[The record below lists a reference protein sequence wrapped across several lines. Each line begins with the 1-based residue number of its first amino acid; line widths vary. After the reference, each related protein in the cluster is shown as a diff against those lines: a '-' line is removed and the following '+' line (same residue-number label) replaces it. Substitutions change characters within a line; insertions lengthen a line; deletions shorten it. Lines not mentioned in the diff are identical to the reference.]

1 MKHRNL
7 IGAIAL
13 IMLVLFLGLSP
24 VFAGDPAR
32 IGTAAGEQLLVPV
45 GARSLAL
52 GGSNVAYTKGLDA
65 LYWNPAG
72 LSLMDRSAAGTFST
86 MQIFGDIDVNYLAIG
101 LKAGALGSI
110 GLSFKVFDFGDIP
123 ITTNE
128 DIEGANGATFAPS
141 FFTAGLTYS
150 RRLTDV
156 IQVGATAKLV
166 NESVPRA
173 SASAVAFDVGIQYH
187 DLGGIDGVSFG
198 LAVKN
203 IGTNM
208 QYAGSAFL
216 TQATDAGAGR
226 NDYRERPTAT
236 HQLPATV
243 ELGVGYQRNIDE
255 NNSIT
260 FNTNFENQNF
270 GNDNFKFGIEYSYSD
285 LIALRGGYK
294 FTDNVD
300 SEDQLYTFT
309 LGVGLHY
316 DFGGT
321 DMTFDYAFRDSQ
333 YFDGNNL
340 FSLTIGF

>member
-72 LSLMDRSAAGTFST
+72 LSLMDRSASGMFST

-110 GLSFKVFDFGDIP
+110 GISFKVFDFGDIP

-128 DIEGANGATFAPS
+128 DIEGASGATFAPS

-216 TQATDAGAGR
+216 TQAADR
-226 NDYRERPTAT
+226 SFQERPTAT

-270 GNDNFKFGIEYSYSD
+270 GNDNFKFGVEYSYSD
-285 LIALRGGYK
+285 LIALRGGYL

-321 DMTFDYAFRDSQ
+321 DLTFDYAFRDSQ